1 MTNQVSLVHDGANC
15 GQQASDRTVSPHERD
30 PCKSDG
36 KAVQFALRAVFEPS
50 PARLCVSDSVA
61 SGVQLH
67 LVLAAYGLPMGGI
80 TDCPAPRCRKKEI
93 SYSAVYLHF
102 AQWSRDGSFKRLWQQ
117 SIRTIRD
124 ELDLSELN
132 LDGTHSLAK
141 KGGESVAYQGRK
153 KGKTCNILPIM
164 DKHGYVV
171 ASTGIIAG
179 QHNDAFNLKAHLQT
193 AFHEMKHLG
202 LVIKG
207 AYFNADMAF
216 DTREARKTCFNYGLI
231 LNIPENVRN
240 RQRPKRGR
248 KRLFNAVVY
257 AGRFCAE
264 RTFAW
269 ADKFKRLLIRFE
281 RYDAYFLGAHYLA
294 FTLIN
299 LREVLADEAD
309 QDNDMMREPRTV
321 VESAS

>member
-1 MTNQVSLVHDGANC
+1 MSLLHDGANV
-15 GQQASDRTVSPHERD
+15 GQQAADQMVGPYERD
-30 PCKSDG
+30 SCERDG
-36 KAVQFALRAVFEPS
+36 KTVQFALCTVFEPS
-50 PARLCVSDSVA
+50 PARLCVPDSTV

-80 TDCPAPRCRKKEI
+80 THCPIPRCRKKEI
-93 SYSAVYLHF
+93 SYSAIYLHF
-102 AQWSRDGSFKRLWQQ
+102 AQWSRDGSFQRLWH
-117 SIRTIRD
+117 SSLRTIRA

-164 DKHGYVV
+164 DKQGYVV

-179 QHNDAFNLKAHLQT
+179 QHNDAFNLKAHLPA
-193 AFHEMKHLG
+193 AFHEMKQLG
-202 LVIKG
+202 LIIQG

-216 DTREARKTCFNYGLI
+216 DTREARKTCFTYGLI
-231 LNIPENVRN
+231 PNIPENVRN

-248 KRLFNAVVY
+248 KRRFNAVVY

-269 ADKFKRLLIRFE
+269 VDKFKRLLIRFE
-281 RYDAYFLGAHYLA
+281 RYDACFLGAHYLA

-299 LREVLADEAD
+299 LRHVLADKAD
-309 QDNDMMREPRTV
+309 QDNDTMNAMWAE
-321 VESAS
+321 VEIVS